1 MSNKSEKTLGW
12 GEATAILVTL
22 CLVLAP
28 GVNFAESH
36 LVRLFSE
43 KLFDIALALVGT
55 LFGYWLAKR
64 HIEHLMA
71 AIVKTLDTKCF
82 NLFRERAFHR
92 AVSEMLTELPDFS
105 VRPTKAFSSHV
116 ADSIREFTHWP
127 VGLYPPHTP
136 EKSNRVNRKRGVYT
150 RRRVDRKR
158 LGIQRSSLN
167 SELRM
172 DD

>member
-1 MSNKSEKTLGW
+1 
-12 GEATAILVTL
+12 L

-36 LVRLFSE
+36 LVR
-43 KLFDIALALVGT
+43 

-105 VRPTKAFSSHV
+105 VR
-116 ADSIREFTHWP
+116 
-127 VGLYPPHTP
+127 
-136 EKSNRVNRKRGVYT
+136 RKLSVHM
-150 RRRVDRKR
+150 
-158 LGIQRSSLN
+158 LPIP
-167 SELRM
+167 
-172 DD
+172 

>member
-1 MSNKSEKTLGW
+1 VNVETASGNHEDGIHRRSLPHLCDERNICRIMSNKSEKTLGW
-12 GEATAILVTL
+12 GEAKAILVTL

-36 LVRLFSE
+36 LVR
-43 KLFDIALALVGT
+43 

-105 VRPTKAFSSHV
+105 VR
-116 ADSIREFTHWP
+116 
-127 VGLYPPHTP
+127 
-136 EKSNRVNRKRGVYT
+136 RKLSVHM
-150 RRRVDRKR
+150 
-158 LGIQRSSLN
+158 LPIP
-167 SELRM
+167 
-172 DD
+172 